1 MNTVKEQEEKLFQ
14 NEWIVKYGSV
24 PQKAK
29 FIVMGAGTNI
39 VNGYY
44 EENGIHNHKPKYRQ
58 IGTNGQVILHNGK
71 PIEIVNGGGSYW
83 WMGIWACADKGWFYL
98 SENKDKNSSLPPKD
112 GWNVTNNGIAPLP
125 TINFFENTP
134 VQEIDNNLKAFNEE
148 KKEEKINEI
157 VSINTNRR
165 DLRAENKQKLAEIE
179 KRIVDRE
186 KALADRDN
194 KYGITHILNQEVR
207 NHLGDDTI
215 NLNGFYSY
223 HQYEY
228 YSKTTRNTTTKIVL
242 KPEDNS
248 KSYWCMD
255 SFWSDGCFKDVIL
268 TKLAYF
274 TTVQKKSRYTDR
286 DDQKHAESDIK
297 KLGYEFYILETGEG
311 YEYYIK
317 SKQLERG
324 DINSNQYC
332 SKTKVASRTT
342 LYNTTCE
349 CLPGG
354 AYVWTTKGNGKWDVA
369 QQK

>member
-1 MNTVKEQEEKLFQ
+1 MNTVKEQEEKLIQ

-29 FIVMGAGTNI
+29 FVVMGAGTNI

-58 IGTNGQVILHNGK
+58 IGANGQVILHNGK
-71 PIEIVNGGGSYW
+71 PIEICCGGGW
-83 WMGIWACADKGWFYL
+83 CMGIWVCADKGWVYDI
-98 SENKDKNSSLPPKD
+98 NQAINPSLPPKD

-134 VQEIDNNLKAFNEE
+134 VQEIDNNLKVFNEE
-148 KKEEKINEI
+148 KREEKINEI
-157 VSINTNRR
+157 VPINTNRR

-186 KALADRDN
+186 KALADRDSR
-194 KYGITHILNQEVR
+194 YGITHIPNQEVR
-207 NHLGDDTI
+207 NHVGDDTI

-223 HQYEY
+223 HHYKDD
-228 YSKTTRNTTTKIVL
+228 SKTTSVATTTKIVL
-242 KPEDNS
+242 KPEDNF
-248 KSYWCMD
+248 KSYWRMD
-255 SFWSDGCFKDVIL
+255 GVNSDGCFKDVIL

-311 YEYYIK
+311 YEYYIE

-324 DINSNQYC
+324 NIIHNNKL
-332 SKTKVASRTT
+332 SKTEVASKTT

-349 CLPGG
+349 CLPSG
-354 AYVWTTKGNGKWDVA
+354 AYVWTTKGNGKWDVT